1 MHCLQQVVVNFQLVN
16 VHNVFNCC
24 LFYDDHVN
32 RRSDVYYNTA
42 SVGTAMPYASAI
54 CTTTPEE
61 PSFENG
67 GLNVVLGTRGSDACP
82 STAIGA
88 PTTLV
93 DDEATSSQT
102 NRALGTLVSLV
113 SMDEIDVVPIAS
125 VGD

>member
-1 MHCLQQVVVNFQLVN
+1 
-16 VHNVFNCC
+16 
-24 LFYDDHVN
+24 
-32 RRSDVYYNTA
+32 
-42 SVGTAMPYASAI
+42 MPYASAI

-93 DDEATSSQT
+93 DDEATCKAIATSKGYTFQRT
-102 NRALGTLVSLV
+102 IKAPNYNKGCMFYDDHVNRRSDVYYNTISVIMPGYH
-113 SMDEIDVVPIAS
+113 SMGMAMPYA
-125 VGD
+125 